1 VYRPIPLD
9 ELPGGDLQGY
19 SPALGV
25 NLRTV
30 TRNLDFCDP
39 VTGQPIATFESE
51 RARANA
57 AEAARDAERARADA
71 ERVRA
76 DAAEARLREL
86 EEQLHGRQRSNP

>member
-51 RARANA
+51 RKQHLLA
-57 AEAARDAERARADA
+57 AGNSQARDQARHPALVSQDSS
-71 ERVRA
+71 
-76 DAAEARLREL
+76 
-86 EEQLHGRQRSNP
+86 LHSPPST